1 MGNLRTNKYK
11 INVES
16 IDGLKSLGFKYVDND
31 LYEYRFVA
39 YRFKNKKPCLEC
51 AVVADSTAYDI
62 VSVNLIDLS
71 TKTFYTPF
79 YNDSP
84 CHYKFMKQIERKIC
98 NVFSTLNI
106 TKVRGSTPYENTSRK
121 KKK

>member
-1 MGNLRTNKYK
+1 MGSLRTNKYK

-16 IDGLKSLGFKYVDND
+16 IDRLKSLGFRYVDND
-31 LYEYRFVA
+31 LYEYRFIA

-51 AVVADSTAYDI
+51 AVVADSTTCDI

-84 CHYKFMKQIERKIC
+84 CHHKFMKQINRKIN

-106 TKVRGSTPYENTSRK
+106 TMKNGSTSYENTSRK